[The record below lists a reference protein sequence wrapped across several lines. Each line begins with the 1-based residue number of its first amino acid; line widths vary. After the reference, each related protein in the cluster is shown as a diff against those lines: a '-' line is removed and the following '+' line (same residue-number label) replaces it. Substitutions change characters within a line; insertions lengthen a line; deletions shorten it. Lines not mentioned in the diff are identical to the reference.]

1 MESLPSK
8 QPTRDLQDS
17 LSILQP
23 DGPSDISS
31 TPIVLDPNF
40 YQQMIK

>member
-8 QPTRDLQDS
+8 QPTRDLQDW

-23 DGPSDISS
+23 DVGPSDISS
-31 TPIVLDPNF
+31 TPIVPNF